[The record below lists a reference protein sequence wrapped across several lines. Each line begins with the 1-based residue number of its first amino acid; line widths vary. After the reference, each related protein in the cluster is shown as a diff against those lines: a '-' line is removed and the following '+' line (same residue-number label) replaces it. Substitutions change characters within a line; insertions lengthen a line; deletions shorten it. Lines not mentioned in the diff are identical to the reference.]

1 MYTQRVHDGLVYMGS
16 RASYFGH
23 SAPARITPERYAMN
37 SSIKSLG
44 IDRLP
49 VEERLILVEEIW
61 DSIAADSAAARLTDA
76 QRMELQ
82 KRIEEDD
89 ANPDDVT
96 PWEQVKAS
104 TLARLR
110 G

>member
-1 MYTQRVHDGLVYMGS
+1 MSVWCTWLAELATLDT
-16 RASYFGH
+16 
-23 SAPARITPERYAMN
+23 ARTPEGYAMN

-61 DSIAADSAAARLTDA
+61 DSIAADSATARVTDA

-89 ANPDDVT
+89 ANRDDVA

-104 TLARLR
+104 TRARLMSTR
-110 G
+110 RP